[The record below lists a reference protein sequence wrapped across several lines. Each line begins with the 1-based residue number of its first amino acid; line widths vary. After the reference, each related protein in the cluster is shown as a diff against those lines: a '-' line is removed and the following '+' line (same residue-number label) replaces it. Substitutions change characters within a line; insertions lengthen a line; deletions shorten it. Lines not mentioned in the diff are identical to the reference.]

1 MKNMELYDRVK
12 SVPQDAQRTIEAG
25 RLKGMTDI
33 NPMWRIEVLTREFG
47 ACGKGWKVEDV
58 VFSETDYT
66 EESVMKCELKLYYFD
81 KDFGDWSAPV
91 FGVGAAKSRAKE
103 KNGIYI
109 DDEAIK
115 KAYTDALSVACKAL
129 GIGAEIY
136 RYGKSSTGSKY
147 ERKEQPT
154 EKAKKEEAPK
164 PVKEEK
170 IQTEPQVWEKPFTF
184 NQADIYELSRRLGK
198 TIESTEMY
206 SMEKYGT
213 NIAALKREQIEELGE
228 MLWAV
233 AEKNGRV

>member
-12 SVPQDAQRTIEAG
+12 SVPQDAQRTIAAG

-81 KDFGDWSAPV
+81 QAFGDWSAPV
-91 FGVGAAKSRAKE
+91 FGVGAAKSRVKE

-115 KAYTDALSVACKAL
+115 KAYTDALSVAGKAL

-136 RYGKSSTGSKY
+136 RYGKSAGSKY
-147 ERKEQPT
+147 EREKQVEEDDKPA
-154 EKAKKEEAPK
+154 EKAVEK
-164 PVKEEK
+164 PVEK
-170 IQTEPQVWEKPFTF
+170 PAPQKWEKPFVFT
-184 NQADIYELSRRLGK
+184 QADIYELSRRLGR
-198 TIESTEMY
+198 TVESTEMY
-206 SMEKYGT
+206 SAEKYGM
-213 NIAALKREQIEELGE
+213 NVAALKQEHMDELGN

>member
-12 SVPQDAQRTIEAG
+12 SVPEDAQKTIAAG

-47 ACGKGWKVEDV
+47 ACGKGWKITDV
-58 VFSETDYT
+58 KFDERPYDEETVI
-66 EESVMKCELKLYYFD
+66 SCSLNLVYFD
-81 KDFGDWSAPV
+81 QAFGDWSAPV
-91 FGVGAAKSRAKE
+91 FGVGAAKSRVKE

-136 RYGKSSTGSKY
+136 RYGKSAGSKY
-147 ERKEQPT
+147 EREEQAEEEGKPAEKPV
-154 EKAKKEEAPK
+154 EKAVEKPAPQK
-164 PVKEEK
+164 
-170 IQTEPQVWEKPFTF
+170 WEKPFIFT
-184 NQADIYELSRRLGK
+184 QADIYELSRRLGR
-198 TIESTEMY
+198 TVESTEMY
-206 SMEKYGT
+206 SAEKYGM
-213 NIAALKREQIEELGE
+213 NVAALKQEHMDELGN

>member
-12 SVPQDAQRTIEAG
+12 SVPEDAQKTIGAG

-58 VFSETDYT
+58 FFSETGYN

-81 KDFGDWSAPV
+81 QAFGDWSAPV
-91 FGVGAAKSRAKE
+91 FGVGAAKSRIKE
-103 KNGIYI
+103 KGGIYI
-109 DDEAIK
+109 DEKTIK

-136 RYGKSSTGSKY
+136 RYGKSAGSKY
-147 ERKEQPT
+147 ERE
-154 EKAKKEEAPK
+154 EKVEEDERPAEKPAEK
-164 PVKEEK
+164 PVEK
-170 IQTEPQVWEKPFTF
+170 PAPQKWEKPFVFT
-184 NQADIYELSRRLGK
+184 QKDIYELSRRLGR
-198 TIESTEMY
+198 TVESTEMY
-206 SMEKYGT
+206 SAEKYGM
-213 NIAALKREQIEELGE
+213 NVAALKQEHMDELGN